1 MNAQTI
7 RSSTVRG
14 RGIATPRAITRTLA
28 VCGVLIFL
36 SACASPTGGSQ
47 PTDPTTQGSGNG
59 SAGAEVD
66 ICSLVPDD
74 VLTAALGSPPSPE
87 RELLQGSGSSTCVI
101 SSTGDPAAL
110 LQLQVGPGG
119 RDEFERQRANK
130 EGIAD
135 RYAPLTG
142 IGDDAFAFGEE
153 VTVLVGDTVAVIFLE
168 GPAFDAVEDA
178 DRLER
183 AKSVA
188 AAVAE
193 GLG

>member
-1 MNAQTI
+1 MNALTI

-14 RGIATPRAITRTLA
+14 RGIATPLAITRTLA

-59 SAGAEVD
+59 TGVD

-101 SSTGDPAAL
+101 PGTGDPAAL

-135 RYAPLTG
+135 LYAPLTG